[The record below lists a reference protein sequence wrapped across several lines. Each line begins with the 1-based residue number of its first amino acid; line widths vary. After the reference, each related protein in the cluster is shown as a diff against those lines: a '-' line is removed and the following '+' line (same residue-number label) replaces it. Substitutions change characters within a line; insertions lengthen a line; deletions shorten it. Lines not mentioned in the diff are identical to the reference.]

1 MAINYNQEKDLR
13 QFYVSTE
20 ELFHSISNR
29 LSPAFSNQYSVL
41 INFPQTAGRNQ
52 KLVDYLKSKNLDGVT
67 NSDIGYYVGL
77 RCSDAAL
84 PGSSI
89 ETSEVSG
96 LRQGV
101 TSNYAVQRKYQD
113 VELTF
118 YIDQDYFTLDVFNG
132 WMEFI
137 SPSYTGET
145 SQSNAL
151 YKKLRYPEEYKCR
164 VAITAFNREFY
175 SNASEKLGKVGE
187 VVPTEPS
194 NITYYLIN
202 AFPANVVSTPLKY
215 GDADLMRV
223 SVLLKYDYYLTER
236 KVRKGSTIQVQPNQS
251 AAAKSK

>member
-1 MAINYNQEKDLR
+1 MAINYNQETDLR
-13 QFYVSTE
+13 QFYVSSEKLIYDTK
-20 ELFHSISNR
+20 NR

-41 INFPQTAGRNQ
+41 INFPQTVGRSQ
-52 KLVDYLKSKNLDGVT
+52 KLVDYLKSRSLDGIQ

-137 SPSYTGET
+137 SPSYTGNT
-145 SQSNAL
+145 SDSIGL

-164 VAITAFNREFY
+164 VAITAFNREFF
-175 SNASEKLGKVGE
+175 SGTDQKLARVGE
-187 VVPTEPS
+187 GRATEPS

-202 AFPANVVSTPLKY
+202 AFPTNVVSTPLKY

-236 KVRKGSTIQVQPNQS
+236 KVRKGSEIQVQPNKS